1 MSTWGSAIGII
12 PLVLAVVLAPFAAE
26 SQGPAARI
34 GLLAPAEE
42 PRFSQIASG
51 LKQGLREQGY
61 REDTIHVVEG
71 RTQRGDQAGVQ
82 ATVQRLAEQRVAL
95 LFVVGSAL
103 VRPARDTV
111 PQLPIVFVTPG
122 DPVAAGLVASLARP
136 GANMTGMTFEY
147 PELSGKRLELLHELA
162 PRVRRVLILYDS
174 RDASPRQGAAA
185 ARAAAT
191 TLGITLVER
200 EVRSAE
206 EIARALKG
214 LDEAD
219 ALLGIPGGVT
229 SGHHETMIA
238 AANSKRLP
246 SVFYTRTQSTR
257 DALLT
262 YGASDI
268 DVAREA
274 ARMVD
279 KILKGANA
287 GDLPVERPT
296 RLPLVINLRVAKAL
310 GLTVPPALL
319 LRADQVIAD

>member
-1 MSTWGSAIGII
+1 MTRRTFLCGFTLGTLSV
-12 PLVLAVVLAPFAAE
+12 PLAAE
-26 SQGPAARI
+26 PQKPAARI
-34 GLLAPAEE
+34 GLLGPAEE
-42 PRFSQIASG
+42 PRFSEVASG
-51 LKQGLREQGY
+51 LKRGLLEQGY
-61 REDTIHVVEG
+61 PEGTIQIVEG
-71 RTQRGDQAGVQ
+71 RTQRGDEAGAK
-82 ATVQRLAEQRVAL
+82 ATVQALAGQRVAV

-103 VRPARDTV
+103 VRLARESI
-111 PQLPIVFVTPG
+111 PHLPIVFVTPG

-136 GANMTGMTFEY
+136 GGNMTAMTFEY
-147 PELSGKRLELLHELA
+147 PELSGKRLELLRELA
-162 PRVRRVLILYDS
+162 PRVRRVLTLYDS

-191 TLGITLVER
+191 ALGITLVER
-200 EVRSAE
+200 EVQNAE
-206 EIARALKG
+206 EITRGLKG

-229 SGHHETMIA
+229 SGHHEAMIA

-268 DVAREA
+268 DVARQA
-274 ARMVD
+274 ARLLD

-296 RLPLVINLRVAKAL
+296 KLPLVINLKTAKTL
-310 GLTVPPALL
+310 GLPIPQTLL
-319 LRADQVIAD
+319 LRADQVIE